1 MTQPSLLI
9 LGCGSI
15 GKRHARLMQGLGV
28 TDLRICDPSEA
39 QRSALAGEVSV
50 SQSYADYEDALKDHP
65 AIVYICTPP
74 SMHIPQ
80 AIAAFDHGCH
90 VLCEKP
96 LADSTADM
104 ADLVAK
110 RDATGLKM
118 MVALC
123 FRYHAGHLYAKS
135 LLDAGRIG
143 RLVNVRALVGEHL
156 PDVRPD
162 YREMYM
168 SKTTGAW
175 DLMHDLDLA
184 LWYANQPVTR
194 VTALSGSYSDIGIQA
209 DDTVELLLQFQDR
222 CLASVH
228 MDFFQRLRTRQ
239 LDLIGTQ
246 GKITIEFARW
256 EHCTVSV
263 STQSEPQWQVREFEM
278 IRDDMYRDE
287 DEAFL
292 KAVTE
297 DGPLTCTVEEAAKS
311 VDIILAAQD
320 DAKK

>member
-1 MTQPSLLI
+1 
-9 LGCGSI
+9 
-15 GKRHARLMQGLGV
+15 
-28 TDLRICDPSEA
+28 
-39 QRSALAGEVSV
+39 
-50 SQSYADYEDALKDHP
+50 
-65 AIVYICTPP
+65 
-74 SMHIPQ
+74 MHIPQ

-96 LADSTADM
+96 LADTTD
-104 ADLVAK
+104 DLASLIAK

-123 FRYHAGHLYAKS
+123 FRHHAGHLYAKS

-143 RLVNVRALVGEHL
+143 RLVSIRAIMGEHL

-184 LWYANQPVTR
+184 IWYANQPVTR
-194 VTALSGSYSDIGIQA
+194 VSALSGSISDINIQA
-209 DDTVELLLQFQDR
+209 DDTVEILLQFQNR
-222 CLASVH
+222 CIGSVH
-228 MDFFQRLRTRQ
+228 MDFFQRPRHRQ
-239 LDLIGTQ
+239 LELIGSEGT
-246 GKITIEFARW
+246 ITIEFARW
-256 EHCTVSV
+256 EHCTVSMW
-263 STQSEPQWQVREFEM
+263 SQSEAQWQTREFEM
-278 IRDDMYRDE
+278 IRDDMYRAE

-297 DGPLTCTVEEAAKS
+297 DAPITCTVEESSKS
-311 VDIILAAQD
+311 VDIILAAQK
-320 DAKK
+320 DAKKQTP